1 MTTTAST
8 TQLPAPTMPNQTAQ
22 EIALEWLEAKDTE
35 NAGLKAAKVRSA
47 AGKALV
53 ALLGRDAT
61 VTVNRGGFKTYA
73 VNVTDVNGRADAA
86 KAIAA
91 MVQDGL
97 LTQDVVDNYMQDSI
111 GAGYEKIALK
121 ALKV

>member
-1 MTTTAST
+1 MTTTANT
-8 TQLPAPTMPNQTAQ
+8 TQLPAPTMPTQTAQ
-22 EIALEWLEAKDTE
+22 ELALEWLEAKDTE
-35 NAGLKAAKVRSA
+35 NAGIKAGKVRSA

-73 VNVTDVNGRADAA
+73 VNVTDVSGRADAA
-86 KAIAA
+86 RAIAA
-91 MVQDGL
+91 MVQDGIMS
-97 LTQDVVDNYMQDSI
+97 QEVVDSYMRDSI

-121 ALKV
+121 PLKA